1 MKGTDRMGRGRWLR
15 RVWMVLLLSVMQD
28 TALWAQR
35 VTQRAA
41 QVGMQGGAR
50 VDWRAD
56 DPARLAW
63 LEAHGRRVSRTH
75 VILTVPR
82 DSMSLA
88 HQEALADSLERGLRA
103 LHELVQ
109 SPRAWQRHGKA
120 AVHMVLA
127 PGRFV
132 SHANGD
138 GTVFIPFSVAARG
151 EAPYLHESAHV
162 LLTAP
167 APFYVWEY
175 DTPTDRQTAGAQTA
189 QWLLEGLPN
198 VLAARAAQAS
208 GLREYNVFAT
218 TAAGSVHATCAER
231 TREAPLDALRAAV
244 GTAGMV
250 PGLSGNA
257 RGDVAPAYYT
267 CAESYVTFLVDQ
279 LGLSAV
285 VELAPHMTRDSWRTA
300 LERLAAASLE
310 ELQALWQK
318 HLEAASRK
326 E

>member
-1 MKGTDRMGRGRWLR
+1 MQGIDRIGCGRWVR
-15 RVWMVLLLSVMQD
+15 RVWMMVLLSVMQD
-28 TALWAQR
+28 TALWAQASAR
-35 VTQRAA
+35 PAA
-41 QVGMQGGAR
+41 QRSAR

-56 DPARLAW
+56 DPSRVSW
-63 LEAHGRRVSRTH
+63 LEAHGRTVTRPH
-75 VILTVPR
+75 VRLTVPR
-82 DSMSLA
+82 DSMTAS
-88 HQEALADSLERGLRA
+88 HQDALADSLERGLRV

-109 SPRAWQRHGKA
+109 SPRARQRHGTA
-120 AVHMVLA
+120 AVHILLA

-132 SHANGD
+132 AHANGD
-138 GTVFIPFSVAARG
+138 GSVFIPFSLAARG

-167 APFYVWEY
+167 APFFVWEQ
-175 DTPTDRQTAGAQTA
+175 DTPAARQAVGNSTA
-189 QWLLEGLPN
+189 QWLLEGLPS
-198 VLAARAAQAS
+198 VLAARAAQAA
-208 GLREYNVFAT
+208 GLREFNLFAT

-267 CAESYVTFLVDQ
+267 CAESFVTFLIDQ

-285 VELAPHMTRDSWRTA
+285 VELAPLVTRDAWQTA
-300 LERLAAASLE
+300 LERVAAASLE
-310 ELQALWQK
+310 DLQSLWQK
-318 HLEAASRK
+318 HLEALARK